1 MSTFLQGCRYAGRR
15 LWESPGFTLVAILT
29 LALGI
34 GANAAIFSFVDG
46 VLLKPLPYAHPERI
60 VMVWEK
66 PPGGGRNGI
75 STLNYLDWK
84 NQNTVFDRMAA
95 QRGES
100 MTLSGVDEPIQLRA
114 ARVSAPYFEIFGV
127 QPALACSLSA
137 RASRNSTRIRIR
149 GGTSPSTV
157 SRTASSDI
165 NYANRCMYSWP
176 QWPQC
181 C

>member
-1 MSTFLQGCRYAGRR
+1 MPTFLQDLRYAARM
-15 LWESPGFTLVAILT
+15 LLKSPGFTLVAVLT

-34 GANAAIFSFVDG
+34 GANTAIFSFIDAA
-46 VLLKPLPYAHPERI
+46 LLKPLPYGEPERI
-60 VMVWEK
+60 VMVLEK

-75 STLNYLDWK
+75 STLNFLDWK

-127 QPALACSLSA
+127 QAAL
-137 RASRNSTRIRIR
+137 
-149 GGTSPSTV
+149 G
-157 SRTASSDI
+157 RTFTADED
-165 NYANRCMYSWP
+165 
-176 QWPQC
+176 
-181 C
+181 